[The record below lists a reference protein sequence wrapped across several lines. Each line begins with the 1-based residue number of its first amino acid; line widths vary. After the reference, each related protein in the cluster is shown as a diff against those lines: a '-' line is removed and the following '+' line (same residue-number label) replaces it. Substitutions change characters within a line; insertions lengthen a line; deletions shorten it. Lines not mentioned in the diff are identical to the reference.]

1 MKVVLHPEFV
11 RNPSKKKTEAKEVLS
26 SLILEFSSNILLAA
40 TKRFESALNKLI
52 AVYESVEDCFI
63 YLVDEFNGKA
73 LVSTTYP
80 CQVPLS
86 SEVLTTF
93 IPTTIL
99 LLKSN
104 FQNNLQNLLGFDGR
118 SSRLDHFKFGSFSK
132 SKTAI
137 ELRTL
142 LCSVESRCN
151 GGNIENDCAFE
162 RRDEL
167 LSCLKVFFDT
177 IDPNHEFS
185 GLRRLRSPNGLVLW
199 TTALAKNT
207 ILKEYQEELE
217 SESTRVQNDY
227 VTGRGISSI
236 QSSETRY
243 STMTENVANAQND
256 LRPYYISSSNGACS
270 PTESNSVGSMESS
283 VLMATTTASSSDSSD
298 FSQKESSTTSIFRR
312 LHKEN
317 PSEESF
323 SKKSIALDQI
333 CFKDRRLTPR
343 MSKNQHPLKVVREQN
358 EGHPRVVSMLGKKP
372 ALPYLLDKNI
382 LNRKNED
389 STDLT
394 SADSKAIESQRTST
408 RSTKHLYMRENKVTD
423 KKRRAFV

>member
-1 MKVVLHPEFV
+1 MKVLLHPEFV

-162 RRDEL
+162 RRD
-167 LSCLKVFFDT
+167 
-177 IDPNHEFS
+177 
-185 GLRRLRSPNGLVLW
+185 
-199 TTALAKNT
+199 A
-207 ILKEYQEELE
+207 
-217 SESTRVQNDY
+217 
-227 VTGRGISSI
+227 
-236 QSSETRY
+236 
-243 STMTENVANAQND
+243 
-256 LRPYYISSSNGACS
+256 
-270 PTESNSVGSMESS
+270 
-283 VLMATTTASSSDSSD
+283 
-298 FSQKESSTTSIFRR
+298 
-312 LHKEN
+312 
-317 PSEESF
+317 
-323 SKKSIALDQI
+323 
-333 CFKDRRLTPR
+333 
-343 MSKNQHPLKVVREQN
+343 
-358 EGHPRVVSMLGKKP
+358 
-372 ALPYLLDKNI
+372 
-382 LNRKNED
+382 
-389 STDLT
+389 
-394 SADSKAIESQRTST
+394 
-408 RSTKHLYMRENKVTD
+408 
-423 KKRRAFV
+423 